1 MAVTE
6 EVVGT
11 QEAARQLGVS
21 VRTVQLWV
29 EKGTLDAW
37 KTPGGHRRIL
47 RSSVEAA
54 LRSRDQAHRP
64 TDTDKLRVL
73 IVEDDVAMQSY
84 YAALFEILRPDA
96 DVTMAA
102 DGFEGLVELGKE
114 SPRLMLVDV
123 DMPGMD
129 GITMLDRIVHNEIAG
144 DVSIAV
150 VTGLDEQ
157 QLQKRGGVPAG
168 IPVYSKPLSV
178 DNLSELLARVA
189 PAAESAP
196 VAAEER
202 P

>member
-64 TDTDKLRVL
+64 TDTENLRVL

-114 SPRLMLVDV
+114 APRLMLVDV

-129 GITMLDRIVHNEIAG
+129 GISMLDRIVHKEIAG

-189 PAAESAP
+189 PAAESVP